1 MTSKRSSKSL
11 PWLIPNQP
19 GKIQAQVKNHPS
31 HSPNALVHITSKTRT
46 PKKTKKVKN
55 YINSSQSLS
64 FCHSNYSCIPKA
76 FVFVC
81 LFFKFYLTFT
91 SGSLFL
97 RPLSLQ
103 YITYTL
109 IYTLHIHRQKEKTKK
124 SERQRERNWKWGL
137 WRNKRRFLTR
147 KQRRRWWRSW
157 EMSFW
162 VVRLGAMS
170 GEWRSWKTFSR
181 CLRIVNKISSKLF
194 TLTSPSPSSSP
205 QSTRLFHDSM
215 NALFVLCLDRKSVV

>member
-1 MTSKRSSKSL
+1 MTSKRSSKFAM
-11 PWLIPNQP
+11 PKYPI
-19 GKIQAQVKNHPS
+19 NHERYK
-31 HSPNALVHITSKTRT
+31 HKLRTTLHINPTRLYT
-46 PKKTKKVKN
+46 LRQKHAHQKRQKKVKN

-64 FCHSNYSCIPKA
+64 FCHSNYLCIPKA

-109 IYTLHIHRQKEKTKK
+109 TYTLHIHRQKEKTKK

-147 KQRRRWWRSW
+147 KQRRRW
-157 EMSFW
+157 
-162 VVRLGAMS
+162 
-170 GEWRSWKTFSR
+170 
-181 CLRIVNKISSKLF
+181 
-194 TLTSPSPSSSP
+194 
-205 QSTRLFHDSM
+205 
-215 NALFVLCLDRKSVV
+215 